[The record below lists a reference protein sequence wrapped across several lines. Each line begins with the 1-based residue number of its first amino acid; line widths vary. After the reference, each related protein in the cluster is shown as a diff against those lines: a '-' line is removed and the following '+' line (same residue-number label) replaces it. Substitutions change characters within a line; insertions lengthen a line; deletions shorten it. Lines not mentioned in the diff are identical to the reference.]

1 MGIDRVIHC
10 DTMIKPQKKGVMP
23 TRHRR
28 INVSFKPK
36 TVQTLTR
43 ISKKNEI
50 SLSQVAQELVEEAL
64 ELRADIYFSKLA
76 EEAEIRAKGKSPIS
90 ADKLWKDLNL

>member
-1 MGIDRVIHC
+1 
-10 DTMIKPQKKGVMP
+10 MP
-23 TRHRR
+23 TKHRR

-36 TVQTLTR
+36 VAQALTR

-64 ELRADIYFSKLA
+64 ELREDIYLSKLA
-76 EEAEIRAKGKSPIS
+76 EEAEKRAK
-90 ADKLWKDLNL
+90 

>member
-1 MGIDRVIHC
+1 
-10 DTMIKPQKKGVMP
+10 MP
-23 TRHRR
+23 TKHRR

-36 TVQTLTR
+36 VVQALTR

-64 ELRADIYFSKLA
+64 ELRVDIYLSKLA
-76 EEAEIRAKGKSPIS
+76 EEAEKRAKGKSPVS
-90 ADKLWKDLNL
+90 ADKLWKELNL